1 MKKVFK
7 IDRPDGRRVLKFDGA
22 LGPEGCGGGFAADYK
37 KRGRG
42 LRRRLCRRVVF
53 ASAQGGD
60 SGSAAE
66 GCGLPFGQYL

>member
-1 MKKVFK
+1 M
-7 IDRPDGRRVLKFDGA
+7 GRRVLKFDGA

-53 ASAQGGD
+53 ASLRGRQPFRPRVVVA
-60 SGSAAE
+60 
-66 GCGLPFGQYL
+66 PFGRRL